1 MVRQAEG
8 AGSMDPLTIVIA
20 LLTAM
25 IAVLCVVVWLGHL
38 DLVQVVNRMD
48 RAIER
53 MDRSATAAEHA
64 ADGAREAA
72 VAAREAAKAANLS
85 AKACIA
91 MAKEVSQMVQQF
103 MRDRPQPGPA
113 G

>member
-1 MVRQAEG
+1 
-8 AGSMDPLTIVIA
+8 MDPLTIVIA
-20 LLTAM
+20 LLTAGRV
-25 IAVLCVVVWLGHL
+25 ARAPRPRAGGQPDGSC
-38 DLVQVVNRMD
+38 D
-48 RAIER
+48 RAHGPLCHGR
-53 MDRSATAAEHA
+53 GTCGGR
-64 ADGAREAA
+64 AREAA

-85 AKACIA
+85 ANACIA

>member
-1 MVRQAEG
+1 
-8 AGSMDPLTIVIA
+8 MDPLTISIA
-20 LLTAM
+20 LLAAV
-25 IAVLCVVVWLGHL
+25 IAALTVVSWLGHL
-38 DLVQVVNRMD
+38 DIRQV
-48 RAIER
+48 ITR

-85 AKACIA
+85 ANACMA
-91 MAKEVSQMVQQF
+91 MAREVSLLVQQF

-113 G
+113 E